1 MPAGL
6 DASRV
11 AVEPPRDASHGD
23 MATNAAMVLAK
34 PAEMKPRDLAELLVA
49 ELLKSDRIETA
60 EIAGP
65 GFVNLRLAV
74 SVWTGLVPHI
84 LKVGQSYGDSATG
97 GKVNVEYV
105 SANPTGPMHVGH
117 ARGAVFGDALARL
130 LEKTGSEVLREY
142 YINDAGGQIT
152 ALVDSVLFR
161 MLMLLNRIETDY
173 QTSSISLSSFNS
185 PNLVSQV
192 VGDLRRSQ
200 YDFFADKEVCS
211 SFIIKNDVQLRTKLE
226 DVLKSAQHNLMES
239 NKAPPAEAQYQGG
252 YLTAI
257 AERILFRI
265 KKRVL
270 KKEIIEKNSRKN
282 KSSKTKYSEELEPKA
297 IISLIRTATIGKKER
312 TGKREINK
320 SMMALIRQ
328 DLSALGVHHDF
339 FRSERDLHTDGS
351 VNKALE
357 ELATKGLIYN
367 GVLEPPKGKEP
378 PPDWEPSPQTLFK
391 STEFGDDSDR
401 ALKKSDGSWTY
412 FAPDIAYHYDK
423 FKRGYSQMID
433 VWGADHIGYIK
444 RMQSATTAI
453 TGGEGQLEVKIC
465 NLVKLMRGGEP
476 VKMSKRSG
484 NFVTLREVV
493 DKVGKD
499 AVRFMML
506 TRKNDAPLD
515 FDFDLVKQQSRDNP
529 VFYVQYAHARVCSV
543 LKNAKQAGFAKADI
557 NDTALAAADMN
568 LLADVAEIN
577 VLQQIGNFP
586 RILLQAAEAREPHRI
601 AFYLGDLAG
610 AFHALWNAGKE
621 NISLRFIQEDNR
633 EVTLAR
639 FALIRAT
646 AITLASGLDVI
657 GVTPQDELR

>member
-1 MPAGL
+1 MNLFAEIETEVQAALSALLKQEKLPDGL
-6 DASRV
+6 DTSRIT
-11 AVEPPRDASHGD
+11 VEPPRDASHGD

-34 PAEMKPRDLAELLVA
+34 PAEMKPRDVAELLVT

-60 EIAGP
+60 DIAGP
-65 GFVNLRLAV
+65 GFVNLRLANAA
-74 SVWTGLVPHI
+74 WTGLVPHI
-84 LKVGQSYGDSATG
+84 LKVGQGYGDGAIG

-142 YINDAGGQIT
+142 YINDAG
-152 ALVDSVLFR
+152 
-161 MLMLLNRIETDY
+161 
-173 QTSSISLSSFNS
+173 
-185 PNLVSQV
+185 SQV
-192 VGDLRRSQ
+192 DVLARSALLRMREAQGEDIGEIPEGLYPGDYLVPVGEKLASMQLPQDE
-200 YDFFADKEVCS
+200 A
-211 SFIIKNDVQLRTKLE
+211 VQL
-226 DVLKSAQHNLMES
+226 
-239 NKAPPAEAQYQGG
+239 AEA
-252 YLTAI
+252 
-257 AERILFRI
+257 
-265 KKRVL
+265 
-270 KKEIIEKNSRKN
+270 
-282 KSSKTKYSEELEPKA
+282 KSVALPMMMDM
-297 IISLIRTATIGKKER
+297 IRE
-312 TGKREINK
+312 
-320 SMMALIRQ
+320 
-328 DLSALGVHHDF
+328 DLAALGVSHDF
-339 FRSERDLHTDGS
+339 FLSEQSLHDDGS
-351 VNKALE
+351 VDKALE
-357 ELATKGLIYN
+357 ELDTKGLIYN

-391 STEFGDDSDR
+391 STDFGDDSDR

-412 FAPDIAYHYDK
+412 FAPDIACHNDK
-423 FKRGYSQMID
+423 FKRGYRQMID

-453 TGGEGQLEVKIC
+453 TGGEGHLEVKIC
-465 NLVKLMRGGEP
+465 NLVKLMRGGAP

-484 NFVTLREVV
+484 SFVTLREVV
-493 DKVGKD
+493 DEVGKD

-543 LKNAKQAGFAKADI
+543 LKNAKEAGFTAD
-557 NDTALAAADMN
+557 DLTDGALADADMK
-568 LLADVAEIN
+568 LLADAAELN
-577 VLQQIGNFP
+577 LLQQIGNFP
-586 RILLQAAEAREPHRI
+586 RVLVQAAEAREPHRI

-621 NISLRFIQEDNR
+621 NTGLRFIQEDNR
-633 EVTLAR
+633 ELTLAR

-646 AITLASGLDVI
+646 ALTLAAGLDVI